1 MENISPL
8 VIVFFLFL
16 KIELFNVMFMS
27 VLSACMSLYHMVSNA
42 WEVVGSSGVEL
53 NIVVSH

>member
-1 MENISPL
+1 MIAYMENISPL

-42 WEVVGSSGVEL
+42 REVDGSSGVE
-53 NIVVSH
+53 